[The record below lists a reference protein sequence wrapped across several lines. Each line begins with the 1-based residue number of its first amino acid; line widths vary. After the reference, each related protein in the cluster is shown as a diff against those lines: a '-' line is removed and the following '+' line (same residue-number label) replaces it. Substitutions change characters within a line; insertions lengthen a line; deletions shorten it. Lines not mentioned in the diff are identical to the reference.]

1 MSLKPSPRHPA
12 AGAALAAAVTL
23 AVGAAQAQQLPEALT
38 PPPLAATPSTPQGPV
53 QTAPAPAP
61 APVTPPPVVT
71 VPEPAPAPAAA
82 PEAAAPSERP
92 IPAPI
97 PVQAAPLQAPDLFS
111 ADAGKPTGLPADLWK
126 GASLD
131 LARKV
136 IPMASARPLSP
147 AAAAFATRVM
157 STSAAAPE
165 GGGSDTDLAAARID
179 AVLSLG
185 DPVGARTMLE
195 HTPGVRQSAA
205 LSQVAAEADL
215 VLGRE
220 DEACTLVD
228 SLAAG
233 KDAPYF
239 RRLRAYCLVKAGDKA
254 GAQLAYD
261 LTAEQAKDDIYKRLM
276 SAAVSGAPA
285 AGQQASLRNGL
296 EYALSKRLGLD
307 IAPALDK
314 AWAPIATMVAIDPS
328 APTELQ
334 AAAAAQLLRR
344 KADLN
349 RASSLNP
356 VVRDAALSLADNKL
370 TPDIAERLAAEG
382 VSGQTVTEPALALYA
397 AAGAPGA
404 GRVRAAFAGFDI
416 GPSRANQAR
425 MLELDAV
432 SNGGAKGDAALLA
445 LWLMADA
452 GEAGPTPADRA
463 RIVRALNHAG
473 FGEDARR
480 YALEGVLGLQ
490 PPPAPVAKPA
500 PPPPV
505 AKKPPPKAAAKKPVR
520 RKKRSGD

>member
-1 MSLKPSPRHPA
+1 
-12 AGAALAAAVTL
+12 
-23 AVGAAQAQQLPEALT
+23 
-38 PPPLAATPSTPQGPV
+38 
-53 QTAPAPAP
+53 
-61 APVTPPPVVT
+61 
-71 VPEPAPAPAAA
+71 
-82 PEAAAPSERP
+82 
-92 IPAPI
+92 
-97 PVQAAPLQAPDLFS
+97 QAPDLFS

-285 AGQQASLRNGL
+285 PSQQGAGQPASLRNGL

-307 IAPALDK
+307 LAPALGK
-314 AWAPIATMVAIDPS
+314 AWAPIATVVARDPS
-328 APTELQ
+328 G
-334 AAAAAQLLRR
+334 RR
-344 KADLN
+344 SF
-349 RASSLNP
+349 R
-356 VVRDAALSLADNKL
+356 
-370 TPDIAERLAAEG
+370 
-382 VSGQTVTEPALALYA
+382 
-397 AAGAPGA
+397 
-404 GRVRAAFAGFDI
+404 
-416 GPSRANQAR
+416 
-425 MLELDAV
+425 
-432 SNGGAKGDAALLA
+432 
-445 LWLMADA
+445 
-452 GEAGPTPADRA
+452 
-463 RIVRALNHAG
+463 
-473 FGEDARR
+473 
-480 YALEGVLGLQ
+480 
-490 PPPAPVAKPA
+490 PP
-500 PPPPV
+500 
-505 AKKPPPKAAAKKPVR
+505 R
-520 RKKRSGD
+520 